1 MRSYSFLGGVTTPST
16 PKTSKLA
23 PPITLSKSKSASQVP
38 TMATAATASPTG
50 AIHSDELLN
59 TIPDPRSPSPSPKPS
74 LSREESNTDLSNEIS
89 MLSTK
94 LINAIN
100 HSTSL
105 DDNLQHS
112 RHELEAARSRIAQ
125 LETEAKEHAE
135 SVASGVLL
143 KKAEVDATM
152 AQLRAE
158 LQEAKREREASDKAK
173 RQMEME
179 VENLT
184 SALFE
189 EANTMVADARREN
202 ESAEKRNSQLKSQLK
217 DTEMLLASSQE
228 QLIDLK
234 GVMEKMSSERDE
246 TETAPYLS
254 TAPSTPGVDTN
265 KMSRILES
273 LPLSPGV
280 SGEPAPDHPLRFS
293 HLITPI
299 LRADLPAYTD
309 FAELLKTSRAISNH
323 ARSSS
328 ATAANSRS
336 VSGASGSM
344 SYPSLPGAFGSS
356 GSGIGSPT
364 TAPTIPAL
372 KDSKFY
378 KRSLTEDVE
387 PTLRLDLAPGLSW
400 MARRTVLTSMTAGNL
415 VVEPFAT
422 QSKLY
427 GPVYAC
433 ALCGEDRRQ
442 DVYQRRHRFRTSE
455 DASAQRYPLCDWC
468 LGRVRATGDFM
479 GFLRM
484 VRDGL
489 WRAKTDEEVK
499 TAWEE
504 SVRLREKMFWARM
517 GGGVIPAIL
526 RAEPSPGLEKQK
538 ISMDSRKSV
547 DSRLSDEVA
556 GTVKLQIPRRADDP
570 FKSDKQEKRVSI
582 GKKMIER
589 KSLDGAVDIRAA
601 AEAQNGGDSDED
613 QMTTAQAT
621 PKMDDAPFVEE
632 QQQEQK
638 IPGGFDN

>member
-1 MRSYSFLGGVTTPST
+1 
-16 PKTSKLA
+16 
-23 PPITLSKSKSASQVP
+23 
-38 TMATAATASPTG
+38 
-50 AIHSDELLN
+50 
-59 TIPDPRSPSPSPKPS
+59 
-74 LSREESNTDLSNEIS
+74 
-89 MLSTK
+89 
-94 LINAIN
+94 
-100 HSTSL
+100 
-105 DDNLQHS
+105 
-112 RHELEAARSRIAQ
+112 
-125 LETEAKEHAE
+125 
-135 SVASGVLL
+135 
-143 KKAEVDATM
+143 
-152 AQLRAE
+152 
-158 LQEAKREREASDKAK
+158 
-173 RQMEME
+173 
-179 VENLT
+179 
-184 SALFE
+184 
-189 EANTMVADARREN
+189 MVADARREN
-202 ESAEKRNSQLKSQLK
+202 ESAEKRNSQLKSQLQ

-254 TAPSTPGVDTN
+254 TAPSTPGADTN
-265 KMSRILES
+265 KMSRILDS
-273 LPLSPGV
+273 LPLSPGMP
-280 SGEPAPDHPLRFS
+280 GDIAPDHPLRFS

-299 LRADLPAYTD
+299 LRADLPAYVD
-309 FAELLKTSRAISNH
+309 FAELLKTSRAIYTH

-356 GSGIGSPT
+356 GSVVGSPNT
-364 TAPTIPAL
+364 SSAPAL

-400 MARRTVLTSMTAGNL
+400 MARRTVLTSVTAGNL
-415 VVEPFAT
+415 VVEPFVS

-427 GPVYAC
+427 GPVHAC

-442 DVYQRRHRFRTSE
+442 DAYQRRHRFRTSE
-455 DASAQRYPLCDWC
+455 DATAQRYPLCDWC

-517 GGGVIPAIL
+517 GGGVVPAML

-538 ISMDSRKSV
+538 NSMDSRKSGE
-547 DSRLSDEVA
+547 SRLSDETSA
-556 GTVKLQIPRRADDP
+556 SVKLQNPRRAEDP
-570 FKSDKQEKRVSI
+570 FKSDKEEKRVSI

-589 KSLDGAVDIRAA
+589 KSLEGAEDIQAKADGKK
-601 AEAQNGGDSDED
+601 AEGSDSDQED
-613 QMTTAQAT
+613 ENMTTAQAT
-621 PKMDDAPFVEE
+621 PRLEDAPFAEA
-632 QQQEQK
+632 QQEQEK
-638 IPGGFDN
+638 DSDVKITIPGGFDN